1 MDSEEDI
8 LGSNSVEDVAWL
20 CSLSESELDLLMSLK
35 ALALQRARVI
45 GREHLAERFD
55 LKMLRAMGMILMEH
69 LKGKVKDLEGIPGL
83 AGSASH
89 LDTSNLLKSSL
100 ENGTTLE
107 DIKACLDT
115 HLKKG
120 PLKRQREEVTPEEKR
135 QDDEM

>member
-1 MDSEEDI
+1 MASEEDI
-8 LGSNSVEDVAWL
+8 PGNNSVEDVAWL

-35 ALALQRARVI
+35 TLALQRARGI
-45 GREHLAERFD
+45 GREHLAEKFD

-89 LDTSNLLKSSL
+89 LDASSILKSSL
-100 ENGTTLE
+100 ENVMTLE
-107 DIKACLDT
+107 ATKACLDT

-120 PLKRQREEVTPEEKR
+120 PLKRQYEEVTPK
-135 QDDEM
+135 QKK